1 MCSDNHFARCS
12 AAGNRA
18 IRLRVRLWERTDRT
32 SDAGFTLIEL
42 MVVLL
47 ILAILLAIAIP
58 TFLGVT
64 KSANDRAAQ
73 SNLNTALIN
82 AKATYQSQGQSYF
95 STTVTT
101 PALFATALGN
111 AQPSLHF
118 STASSTDQ
126 SHLSVQVSTDGNS
139 LILAA
144 YSKPTSNCWYAFD
157 NPSTPTQT
165 TDPPWTGAAT
175 LTGVTATTT
184 IIAPSTLG
192 TTYAEV
198 KGDTSSTDCSA
209 ATPTITAGSTGGNA
223 WVYQTSPT
231 SFPS

>member
-1 MCSDNHFARCS
+1 MFSPTMRRLNEKRRVKGD
-12 AAGNRA
+12 AGA
-18 IRLRVRLWERTDRT
+18 
-32 SDAGFTLIEL
+32 DAGFTLIEL

-82 AKATYQSQGQSYF
+82 AKAAYQSQGQSYF

-101 PALFATALGN
+101 PALFATALTN
-111 AQPSLHF
+111 AEPSLHF
-118 STASSTDQ
+118 LTAASTDQ
-126 SHLSVQVSTDGNS
+126 NHISVQVSTDGNS

-144 YSKPTSNCWYAFD
+144 YSKPTSNCWYVFD

-165 TDPPWTGAAT
+165 TDPPWTGTAT
-175 LTGVTATTT
+175 ATGVTATTT
-184 IIAPSTLG
+184 IVVPSTLG

-209 ATPTITAGSTGGNA
+209 VTPTITAGSTGGTA
-223 WVYQTSPT
+223 WVYQTSQT